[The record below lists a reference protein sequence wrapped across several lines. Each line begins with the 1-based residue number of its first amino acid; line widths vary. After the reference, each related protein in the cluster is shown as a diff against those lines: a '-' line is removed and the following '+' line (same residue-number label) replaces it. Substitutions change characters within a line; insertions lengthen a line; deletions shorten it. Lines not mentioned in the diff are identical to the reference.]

1 MFNNKSFTAMMA
13 LLLAVALAQDPPTPE
28 PTTGAVGI
36 FKANAGIARW
46 INPNAFVGITIVLV
60 VFWVCYCVLG
70 MLAQVQTPRIML
82 EKTID
87 WGKVER
93 TEE

>member
-1 MFNNKSFTAMMA
+1 MMKLSAVIMALMMA
-13 LLLAVALAQDPPTPE
+13 TAQ
-28 PTTGAVGI
+28 
-36 FKANAGIARW
+36 AGIYDANTFISKW
-46 INPNAFVGITIVLV
+46 INPSALFGIVITIAF
-60 VFWVCYCVLG
+60 FWVCYCVLG

-93 TEE
+93 TED

>member
-1 MFNNKSFTAMMA
+1 MFNSKSFAAMMA
-13 LLLAVALAQDPPTPE
+13 LILASAVSAQE
-28 PTTGAVGI
+28 TTTRTSIFSANTGI
-36 FKANAGIARW
+36 SMW
-46 INPNAFVGITIVLV
+46 INPNALVGITIVLMF
-60 VFWVCYCVLG
+60 FWVCYCVLG

-93 TEE
+93 VEE

>member
-1 MFNNKSFTAMMA
+1 MFAKSLMA
-13 LLLAVALAQDPPTPE
+13 LMALMLSAVCAQ
-28 PTTGAVGI
+28 TTSVQSI
-36 FKANAGIARW
+36 YNANTGIAMW
-46 INPNAFVGITIVLV
+46 INPNALVGITVTLMF
-60 VFWVCYCVLG
+60 FWVCYCVLG

-93 TEE
+93 VEE